1 MSHQQAADTGP
12 TPPAVQVSQLTVNR
26 GPISALTNLSFDLWP
41 GTITGLLGPSG
52 AGKTTLMRAIVG
64 VQIIT
69 SGHVRIFGHPAG
81 STPLRSQIGYV
92 TQAPSVYTDLTV
104 RENVH
109 YFASLYG
116 LRSSATDEA
125 LDSVGLTKEA
135 HQLTADLSGGQSS
148 RVSLACA
155 LVGRPELLVLDEPT
169 VGQDPVLREEL
180 WGYFRRQ
187 AERGTTVIVS
197 SHVMDEATRCDR
209 LILLR
214 SGRMIAD
221 NSPDQILAAAGTT
234 SMDEAFLELIRAQD
248 VPARDTLEGQSR

>member
-1 MSHQQAADTGP
+1 MSHQQSAGTGS
-12 TPPAVQVSQLTVNR
+12 TSPAVQISELGVTR
-26 GPISALTNLSFDLWP
+26 GPISALTNLSFDIFP

-52 AGKTTLMRAIVG
+52 AGKTTLIRAIVG

-69 SGHVRIFGHPAG
+69 SGQVRIFGHPAG

-104 RENVH
+104 RENVQ

-116 LRSSATDEA
+116 LRGAAIDEA
-125 LDSVGLTKEA
+125 LGNVGLAKEA
-135 HQLTADLSGGQSS
+135 DQLTANLSGGQSS

-155 LVGRPELLVLDEPT
+155 LVGKPKLLVLDEPT

-187 AERGTTVIVS
+187 AEQGTTVIVS

-221 NSPDQILAAAGTT
+221 DTPDQILAAAGTT

-248 VPARDTLEGQSR
+248 VPALDTLEGQSR